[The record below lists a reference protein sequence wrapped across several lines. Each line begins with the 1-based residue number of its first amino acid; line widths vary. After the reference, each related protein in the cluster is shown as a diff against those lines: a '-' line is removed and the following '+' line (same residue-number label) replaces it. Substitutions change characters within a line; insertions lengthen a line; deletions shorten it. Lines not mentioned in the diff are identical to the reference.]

1 MIMQV
6 AQALQQGADPQE
18 VLQQLLQMGLEE
30 SEAIQLIEGIM
41 QQMQQESPQQE
52 QPMMQN
58 GGEYLNQI
66 KGKRIVDYK
75 FNPETGN
82 YDIEYED

>member
-1 MIMQV
+1 
-6 AQALQQGADPQE
+6 
-18 VLQQLLQMGLEE
+18 
-30 SEAIQLIEGIM
+30 
-41 QQMQQESPQQE
+41 MQQESPQQE

-75 FNPETGN
+75 FNPKTGN
-82 YDIEYED
+82 YDIDYED